1 MSITPFVL
9 ICVLIRNTIL
19 HKKIRFP
26 DRIYQKPDPLRES
39 LSDAAMYQK
48 PAVFRLCRAVR
59 PVSSIRDE
67 IMTLTNVI
75 AESLP
80 SSDCEEECVFLCRNL
95 HGTQNLS

>member
-19 HKKIRFP
+19 HKKIRFH

-48 PAVFRLCRAVR
+48 PAVFRLCRAVSGFATGLFPGTTTGSKER
-59 PVSSIRDE
+59 TATGVFFSS
-67 IMTLTNVI
+67 
-75 AESLP
+75 
-80 SSDCEEECVFLCRNL
+80 
-95 HGTQNLS
+95 LSGSFVGAGV